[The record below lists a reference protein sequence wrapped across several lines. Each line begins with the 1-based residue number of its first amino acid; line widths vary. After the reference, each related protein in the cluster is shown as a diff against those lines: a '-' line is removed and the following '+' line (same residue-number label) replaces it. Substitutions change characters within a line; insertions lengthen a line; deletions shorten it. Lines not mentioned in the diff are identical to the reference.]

1 MDFVFLVMC
10 PVGFD
15 TLPYFMLIEAISVWG
30 NSECCAP
37 HSLLRAFLPGAMYL
51 IAMDNTEQQ
60 SFLKDYPMV
69 VAALRAGR
77 I

>member
-37 HSLLRAFLPGAMYL
+37 HSLLRAFLPGVMYL
-51 IAMDNTEQQ
+51 IAMDNT
-60 SFLKDYPMV
+60 
-69 VAALRAGR
+69 
-77 I
+77 